1 MEITAE
7 SIESSLHTL
16 QPLFPDGTKYKGRT
30 STSLDLFYTDG
41 SSKDSIYVIE
51 IEKYGH
57 FYIWTDGSVRSFYET
72 SQNYQSILEGW
83 IHEIM
88 KQSS

>member
-16 QPLFPDGTKYKGRT
+16 QPLFPEGTKYKGRT
-30 STSLDLFYTDG
+30 PTSLDLFYTDG
-41 SSKDSIYVIE
+41 STKDSIYVIE
-51 IEKYGH
+51 ISSP
-57 FYIWTDGSVRSFYET
+57 FYIWADGSVRSFYET

-83 IHEIM
+83 ILEIM

>member
-16 QPLFPDGTKYKGRT
+16 QPLFPEGTKYKGRT
-30 STSLDLFYTDG
+30 PTLLDLFYTDG

-51 IEKYGH
+51 ICGN
-57 FYIWTDGSVRSFYET
+57 FYIWADGTVRSFYET
-72 SQNYQSILEGW
+72 SQNYQSILERW

>member
-16 QPLFPDGTKYKGRT
+16 QPLFPKEIKYKGRT

-57 FYIWTDGSVRSFYET
+57 FYIWTDGSVRSFYERADRYGT
-72 SQNYQSILEGW
+72 LLEDW
-83 IHEIM
+83 LLKIS